1 MPCLLFDN
9 KKGEFTWECSLD
21 IEPWGRSLVWTD
33 CRLLDTCRYMEKL
46 SGLEI
51 MPQLTFRRLGEG
63 MTQSQSLKLC
73 GFAVDIGKGLA
84 DAELDRLR
92 KLCTQSGLFSFVAL
106 KSIAPKWVACELRGE
121 TWGHN
126 KLQSVFPGDR
136 GCHVL
141 ALQDAL
147 LLLGRC
153 ELALTGVCD
162 KKTVES
168 VRILRREAGLPDA
181 RHVDSMLWNYIITEG
196 HKRAEAS
203 DRMLYR

>member
-1 MPCLLFDN
+1 
-9 KKGEFTWECSLD
+9 
-21 IEPWGRSLVWTD
+21 
-33 CRLLDTCRYMEKL
+33 MEKL

-63 MTQSQSLKLC
+63 MTQSPSLKLC

-92 KLCTQSGLFSFVAL
+92 KLCTQSGLFSFVAP

>member
-63 MTQSQSLKLC
+63 MTQSPSLKLC
-73 GFAVDIGKGLA
+73 GFAVDIGKGLT

-92 KLCTQSGLFSFVAL
+92 KLCTQSGLFSFVAP

-121 TWGHN
+121 TWAAER
-126 KLQSVFPGDR
+126 FPG
-136 GCHVL
+136 G
-141 ALQDAL
+141 
-147 LLLGRC
+147 
-153 ELALTGVCD
+153 
-162 KKTVES
+162 
-168 VRILRREAGLPDA
+168 
-181 RHVDSMLWNYIITEG
+181 
-196 HKRAEAS
+196 
-203 DRMLYR
+203 